1 MKNLFDVALIEE
13 RLNAELSDLIEIGSV
28 SDYSRF
34 NDIGSFTTPSA
45 YVLLVKEEVVPG
57 DLSVTAKVKVKFK
70 VIIATNNDKNSSSY
84 SEDKAEK
91 IVGKIRESL
100 IGFRPGERSQGVSC
114 CCWESGGL
122 VDYDR
127 NVLLWSDVY
136 IVNKFMNQAFENV

>member
-1 MKNLFDVALIEE
+1 MKNLFDVALIED
-13 RLNAELSDLIEIGSV
+13 RLNTEFSGLIEIGSV
-28 SDYSRF
+28 SDYSKF
-34 NDIGSFTTPSA
+34 NDIGNFTTPSA
-45 YVLLVKEEVVPG
+45 YILLVKEEAIPG
-57 DLSVTAKVKVKFK
+57 DLSVMAKVKVKFK
-70 VIIATNNDKNSSSY
+70 VIIAANNDKDSPSY
-84 SEDKAEK
+84 GEGKAEK

-136 IVNKFMNQAFENV
+136 TVNRFMSQTFENV